1 MNSSLH
7 LIVNLSFHSMVPLFK
22 IPSPPPHIRQVF
34 DSRSDDPDKILCVI
48 ITAACLVF
56 ESRESKLSDG
66 DWER

>member
-22 IPSPPPHIRQVF
+22 IPSPRQVF

-56 ESRESKLSDG
+56 ESRESKLSDE